1 MGKYTS
7 HSKTFVSNEDP
18 NNRCQA
24 SPINLHC
31 LHHMDPAAAASAE
44 PVEALPVG
52 DSILD
57 TRREEEEGMD
67 EEQAVWWAMMQREV
81 EVSMGGCSSSSR
93 RWTRKRR
100 QLKWVTLHHFHHNAT
115 TGATP
120 VVRVGRI
127 VGHAPA
133 HAACAHLHRRQ
144 RHKSCRSCPSWQASA
159 RRSRRPLHGSPS

>member
-7 HSKTFVSNEDP
+7 LLETFVSNGDP

-24 SPINLHC
+24 SPINLHR
-31 LHHMDPAAAASAE
+31 LHHMDPTAAASTE

-57 TRREEEEGMD
+57 TRRKEEEGMD

-93 RWTRKRR
+93 RWTRKR
-100 QLKWVTLHHFHHNAT
+100 
-115 TGATP
+115 
-120 VVRVGRI
+120 
-127 VGHAPA
+127 
-133 HAACAHLHRRQ
+133 
-144 RHKSCRSCPSWQASA
+144 
-159 RRSRRPLHGSPS
+159 